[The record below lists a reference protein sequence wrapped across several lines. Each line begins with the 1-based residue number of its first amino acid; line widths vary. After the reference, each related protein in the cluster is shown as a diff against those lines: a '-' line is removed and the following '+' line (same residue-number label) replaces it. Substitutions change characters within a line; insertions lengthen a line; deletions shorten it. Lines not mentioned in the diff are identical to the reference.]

1 MRGPGLVPCDAYVT
15 FLGPCGERRPSAV
28 NVTRAHGRIVGGSAA
43 PPGAWPWLVRLQLGG
58 QPLCGGVL
66 VAASWVL
73 TAAHCFAGYVGPQAL
88 DQPTPSVR
96 GVTLS
101 GPSGGRHT
109 RGPVSTAP
117 LAAATALPCSRPQG
131 ALAAQPE
138 CGLSGNTRLGEAPE
152 LTGGDRLSP
161 AHLPCPARRAETERA
176 RRVGLLSGARGRRA
190 GSQGTR
196 RLSRSAQNELLWTV
210 TLAEGPQGEQA
221 EEVPVNRILPHPKV
235 RGQTPGSQSGEQHP
249 HPTLHHYCAAT
260 PSAV

>member
-88 DQPTPSVR
+88 EQPTPSVR

-101 GPSGGRHT
+101 GSSGGRHT

-117 LAAATALPCSRPQG
+117 WR
-131 ALAAQPE
+131 
-138 CGLSGNTRLGEAPE
+138 R
-152 LTGGDRLSP
+152 SP
-161 AHLPCPARRAETERA
+161 PCPAPGLKAHSPPSLSADYLGTPGWA
-176 RRVGLLSGARGRRA
+176 RLL
-190 GSQGTR
+190 
-196 RLSRSAQNELLWTV
+196 NLL
-210 TLAEGPQGEQA
+210 EGPA
-221 EEVPVNRILPHPKV
+221 SPLPTFPAPREER
-235 RGQTPGSQSGEQHP
+235 RQREPGVWA
-249 HPTLHHYCAAT
+249 C
-260 PSAV
+260 